1 MWRMIG
7 GAVAGIVVWIV
18 VVTVLNL
25 GLRYSWHDYAAV
37 EKAMIFTFPMMAARL
52 LESAVSSIVSGW
64 AAATIGKRLLSA
76 KIAGLV
82 LFLLFLPLHYS
93 IWNKFP
99 AWYHL
104 TFLTSLVV
112 LSVVGGML
120 ARKPGA
126 QPA

>member
-1 MWRMIG
+1 MIG
-7 GAVAGIVVWIV
+7 GAVAGIVIWVV

-25 GLRYSWHDYAAV
+25 GLRYGWHDYAAV

-52 LESAVSSIVSGW
+52 LESAVSSVVSGW
-64 AAATIGKRLLSA
+64 AAAAIGRRLLSA
-76 KIAGLV
+76 KITGLV

-120 ARKPGA
+120 ARKPDA